1 MQNAVVYFRTS
12 SLSNV
17 GDDKDTLKRQKDAV
31 ETYAKKNKIQI
42 VNEFY
47 DKGISGTVSIHERE
61 QFTELLAYLKSNGA
75 KIILV
80 ENASRFARDLT
91 VQLVG
96 NKMLKELG
104 YELICVDAP
113 NFFTEETPTAIMI
126 QQILGSVAQFEKAN
140 LVAKL
145 KGARIR
151 IRREK
156 GRCEGRKGL
165 KETNPLLLKKT
176 RLLRRKNKVTG
187 KQLGFTRISKIL
199 FEEGFKNSKG
209 MPFDKEVLRQ
219 LVS

>member
-1 MQNAVVYFRTS
+1 MQNAVAYFRTS

-96 NKMLKELG
+96 NKMLKDLG

-145 KGARIR
+145 VGARMR
-151 IRREK
+151 IRKEK
-156 GRCEGRKGL
+156 GKCEGRKGL
-165 KETNPLLLKKT
+165 KETNPELVKRLKQ
-176 RLLRRKNKVTG
+176 LRRKKTTSG
-187 KQLGFTRISKIL
+187 KPIGFTRIANIL
-199 FEEGFKNSKG
+199 YLENFKDTSGK
-209 MPFDKEVLRQ
+209 PFHREVLRR

>member
-1 MQNAVVYFRTS
+1 
-12 SLSNV
+12 
-17 GDDKDTLKRQKDAV
+17 
-31 ETYAKKNKIQI
+31 
-42 VNEFY
+42 
-47 DKGISGTVSIHERE
+47 
-61 QFTELLAYLKSNGA
+61 
-75 KIILV
+75 
-80 ENASRFARDLT
+80 
-91 VQLVG
+91 
-96 NKMLKELG
+96 MLKDLG

-165 KETNPLLLKKT
+165 KETTPLLLKKT

>member
-1 MQNAVVYFRTS
+1 MQNAVAYFRTS

-199 FEEGFKNSKG
+199 FEEGFKN
-209 MPFDKEVLRQ
+209 
-219 LVS
+219 

>member
-1 MQNAVVYFRTS
+1 MQNAVAYFRTS

-126 QQILGSVAQFEKAN
+126 QQILGSVAQFDKAN

-145 KGARIR
+145 VGARMR
-151 IRREK
+151 VRKEK
-156 GRCEGRKGL
+156 GKCEGRKGL
-165 KETNPLLLKKT
+165 KETNPELVKRLKQ
-176 RLLRRKNKVTG
+176 LRRKKTSSG
-187 KQLGFTRISKIL
+187 KPIG
-199 FEEGFKNSKG
+199 
-209 MPFDKEVLRQ
+209 LRG
-219 LVS
+219 

>member
-1 MQNAVVYFRTS
+1 MQNAVAYFRTS

-17 GDDKDTLKRQKDAV
+17 GDDKDTLKRQEEAV

-42 VNEFY
+42 VKQFY

-96 NKMLKELG
+96 NKMLKDLG

-113 NFFTEETPTAIMI
+113 NHFTEETPTAIMI

-156 GRCEGRKGL
+156 GKCEGRKGF
-165 KETNPLLLKKT
+165 KETNPELIKQIHS
-176 RLLRRKNKVTG
+176 LRRKKLPSG
-187 KQLGFTRISKIL
+187 RPLS
-199 FEEGFKNSKG
+199 
-209 MPFDKEVLRQ
+209 FDKISQELYLRGYKSTSGKPFHYEVIRR

>member
-1 MQNAVVYFRTS
+1 MQNAVAYFRTS

>member
-1 MQNAVVYFRTS
+1 MQNAVAYFRTS

-42 VNEFY
+42 VNGFY

>member
-1 MQNAVVYFRTS
+1 MQKAVIYLRTS
-12 SLSNV
+12 GMSNV
-17 GDDKDTLKRQKDAV
+17 GEDKDSHKRQLEAINN
-31 ETYAKKNKIQI
+31 YAKRNKLEI
-42 VNEFY
+42 VKQFY
-47 DKGISGTVSIHERE
+47 DKGVSGTVSIHERE

-96 NKMLKELG
+96 NKMLKDLG

-145 KGARIR
+145 VGARMR
-151 IRREK
+151 IRKEK
-156 GRCEGRKGL
+156 GKCEGRKGL
-165 KETNPLLLKKT
+165 KETTRVNKTKAIEKKKDYIWET
-176 RLLRRKNKVTG
+176 NWLYEDSKYPISG
-187 KQLGFTRISKIL
+187 KL
-199 FEEGFKNSKG
+199 
-209 MPFDKEVLRQ
+209 
-219 LVS
+219 

>member
-1 MQNAVVYFRTS
+1 MQNAVAYFRTS

-209 MPFDKEVLRQ
+209 MPFNKEVLRQ